1 MVCKGSK
8 ENLNLLHWAQ
18 WRVYTVPAQYT
29 ATQNMTAQ
37 FWCTSAGHTF
47 CQIMLV
53 FPQAYL
59 WSYVHHFL
67 PEGKVYKTVCKP
79 IHSKALCHILLCRAT
94 FSSTYL
100 CYNHTYLH
108 SSPHPPPPPKPFPLL
123 PSRTTFNLPAY
134 HVLLSSLSVGL
145 LSCLNHLNSVLD
157 KAPKFGLVMIGRQA
171 WVPDLMLWVY
181 ICYICIMFMFT
192 LSYGD

>member
-1 MVCKGSK
+1 MFTIFFQK
-8 ENLNLLHWAQ
+8 EKCTKQCVNPF
-18 WRVYTVPAQYT
+18 TVKHCAIYYYAGQHFPAHIYAIIILSCT
-29 ATQNMTAQ
+29 A
-37 FWCTSAGHTF
+37 
-47 CQIMLV
+47 V
-53 FPQAYL
+53 P
-59 WSYVHHFL
+59 
-67 PEGKVYKTVCKP
+67 P
-79 IHSKALCHILLCRAT
+79 
-94 FSSTYL
+94 
-100 CYNHTYLH
+100 
-108 SSPHPPPPPKPFPLL
+108 PPPPPKPFPLL